1 MAVIAVGS
9 ELLGLDRLDTNSVR
23 LTRVLNRYG
32 AELETKVVVGDDV
45 GLIAD
50 ELRRLAGRVDL
61 VVVSG
66 GLGPTAD
73 DVTREA
79 VCEAFGCTMRVEPA
93 ILEQIVARFSR
104 HGLRMPMVNQKQAEV
119 PKGAR
124 WVPNERGS
132 APGIVLERESCTICL
147 LPGVPGE
154 FDHLVESIVE
164 PWLAERSEDRGI
176 ERAVV
181 KVACLPESR
190 VEERIAPA
198 YPEFGRESITI
209 LARPGEIH
217 LYASAAGTAAER
229 SEHLSAMQRRL
240 RELAGD
246 AAFTDREEDGLETV
260 VGGLLQTSG
269 HTVSTAESCTG
280 GLISERLTRVAGSSA
295 YFAGGA
301 VAYSNVSKIRDVG
314 VAEGTVQSEG
324 GVSEATARA
333 LAEGICER
341 FGTDWGI
348 GVTGIAGPGGGS
360 DDKPV
365 GTVHIAVAASSGD
378 TSHRVR
384 VFPGGRDRVRTQT
397 AQWALDMLRRRLL
410 VLPQLN

>member
-1 MAVIAVGS
+1 
-9 ELLGLDRLDTNSVR
+9 
-23 LTRVLNRYG
+23 
-32 AELETKVVVGDDV
+32 
-45 GLIAD
+45 
-50 ELRRLAGRVDL
+50 
-61 VVVSG
+61 
-66 GLGPTAD
+66 
-73 DVTREA
+73 
-79 VCEAFGCTMRVEPA
+79 
-93 ILEQIVARFSR
+93 
-104 HGLRMPMVNQKQAEV
+104 
-119 PKGAR
+119 
-124 WVPNERGS
+124 
-132 APGIVLERESCTICL
+132 
-147 LPGVPGE
+147 
-154 FDHLVESIVE
+154 
-164 PWLAERSEDRGI
+164 
-176 ERAVV
+176 
-181 KVACLPESR
+181 
-190 VEERIAPA
+190 
-198 YPEFGRESITI
+198 
-209 LARPGEIH
+209 
-217 LYASAAGTAAER
+217 
-229 SEHLSAMQRRL
+229 MQRRL

-324 GVSEATARA
+324 AVSEATARA